1 MRMLIE
7 MTMENAAF
15 ADGGNGD
22 PSYEA
27 ARILRAL
34 ANRLEGHPHFSPGHS
49 QPLHDANGNEVGM
62 MDIVASEG

>member
-1 MRMLIE
+1 MRMRID
-7 MTMENAAF
+7 MTMESAAF
-15 ADGGNGD
+15 TDGD

-27 ARILRAL
+27 TRILRAL
-34 ANRLEGHPHFSPGHS
+34 ASRLEGHPHFSPGHS